1 MNPLTHFFELITSTI
16 REFSNLFIT
25 HLLLRLSI
33 HSKRVETSSTDG
45 ATGTNIGSDFHLGG
59 GGWMRDAVEVT
70 IANILLSPLRFA
82 VAIGQRNE

>member
-1 MNPLTHFFELITSTI
+1 MH
-16 REFSNLFIT
+16 LFL
-25 HLLLRLSI
+25 HLSI
-33 HSKRVETSSTDG
+33 HSNGVGVSSTDG
-45 ATGTNIGSDFHLGG
+45 ATYTNIGTDFHLGG